1 MTRQRPRTYQWH
13 LAADGTA
20 IKAYPKAL
28 DHSNPQQEA
37 PKGLKYLRYATTRRL
52 ALADLYAVEDALDE
66 SAARYEHVAR
76 AVALTGVLG
85 LAALIIGWLVLPAIG
100 VDGDWTPILRI
111 TSIPVLAVGL
121 AGVMFTPLSM
131 RRSIDRIRTAGG
143 LDVSAPKALK
153 EDEALAL
160 LHAPGTV
167 SGPAVEGGTL

>member
-85 LAALIIGWLVLPAIG
+85 LAAMIIGWLVLPAIG

-167 SGPAVEGGTL
+167 SGPDVEGGTL

>member
-37 PKGLKYLRYATTRRL
+37 PKGLKYLRYATVRRL

-66 SAARYEHVAR
+66 SAARYERVAR
-76 AVALTGVLG
+76 AVTLTGVFG
-85 LAALIIGWLVLPAIG
+85 LAAMIVGWLVLPAIG
-100 VDGDWTPILRI
+100 LDDAWTPILRVA
-111 TSIPVLAVGL
+111 SIPVLAVGV

-131 RRSIDRIRTAGG
+131 RRSIDRIRTEGG
-143 LDVSAPKALK
+143 LDVSAPKVLK

-167 SGPAVEGGTL
+167 SGPAIEAGTL